1 MLKLDLKKEPYW
13 LELQAEVR
21 LKVKPL
27 TSAIMHLAQAQAVR
41 VMLAVQTERK
51 ALLESGI
58 DVSDLP
64 DLENEHVRHSVSET
78 VLITQLAR
86 HVILAWENVVVPE
99 TQTPAELTPDHIGEL
114 MDIWFI
120 NQEFGKKYMRQ
131 MDLLEAEGNGSRPA
145 RNGTSAAGRATARTA
160 RKKTSPAAEAKPA
173 P

>member
-41 VMLAVQTERK
+41 AM
-51 ALLESGI
+51 
-58 DVSDLP
+58 
-64 DLENEHVRHSVSET
+64 
-78 VLITQLAR
+78 LAR
-86 HVILAWENVVVPE
+86 HAVIAWDNVVVPGTE
-99 TQTPAELTPDHIGEL
+99 TPAELTPDNVGEL
-114 MDIWFI
+114 MDVWFI

-145 RNGTSAAGRATARTA
+145 RNGTSAAGRATATTA
-160 RKKTSPAAEAKPA
+160 RRKTSPAAEAKPA

>member
-1 MLKLDLKKEPYW
+1 MLKLDIKKEPYW

-41 VMLAVQTERK
+41 TMLAAQTERK
-51 ALLESGI
+51 ARLESGA
-58 DVSDLP
+58 DVTDLP

-86 HVILAWENVVVPE
+86 HAILAWENVVVPGTE
-99 TQTPAELTPDHIGEL
+99 TPAELTPDHVGEL